1 MAPVPDRLRDGV
13 YDHLL
18 DEALAALA
26 AEAGRTREVDVAD
39 LDPARTPS
47 FVAAHLRPLVERVL
61 ASVKG
66 EDVAEKQQRRVE
78 ILNRLLAELAGAARE
93 HCSPREQPLGDGEAR
108 VPAPRHLRL
117 VRPRPPIGAAPPVV
131 LPETPLAESAL
142 LVNASGEPSLGRELT
157 RELASADR
165 VDLLCA
171 FVKWSGLR
179 FVLQDLQALVR
190 RGRERGVATPL
201 RVLTT
206 TYIGASDLR
215 AIEELAKLGAEVRIS
230 YDDRR
235 TRLHA
240 KAWLFHR
247 ESGSHTAYIGSSNL
261 SRAALHEGLEW
272 NVRLA
277 WRDSGPL
284 LAKFRAAFE
293 SYWDSDE
300 FDPFDAARD
309 REKVSRALSAQR
321 GTDGE
326 GRVALRF
333 DLRPH
338 PYQEPMLEALRLER
352 ERGHARNL
360 LVAPTGTGKTLVA
373 AFDYARLRDALPR
386 ARLLFVAHRERI
398 LAQSLGAFAAVLRDT
413 GFGELLTG
421 ERKPGSA
428 EHVFATIQ
436 SLARMDLA
444 RDLPPEHFDV
454 VVVDEFHHAEA
465 PTYDRLLSH
474 VKPRVLLGLTATPE
488 RHDGGNVRRWFDGRT
503 AYEMRLW
510 DALEQGLLAPFQ
522 YFGVRDAVDLDA
534 VAWRRGW
541 GYDRDELSRLY
552 TGADVRARLVL
563 QELERRVEDPRR
575 MRALGFCVSVEHARY
590 MAACFRERGLACEA
604 VTGETPEAERDRAI
618 AELESGKLQVLFTVD
633 LFNEGVDIPRVDTVL
648 FLRPTESA
656 TVFLQQLG
664 RGLRLHREKPC
675 LTVLDFIGNARQE
688 FRFDRRYRALVG
700 GTTRQLRK
708 TIEAGFPYLPPG
720 CAMQLD
726 PQAQAVVLHNIQ
738 QNVGAG
744 QSWLAAELSAL
755 GPEATLGEFLRE
767 AGVSLQELYANHRS
781 FTSLRQ
787 FAFGGAP
794 LSDEARKLHARLRA
808 VVHVDDP
815 ERIAALRAIASGPG
829 APQPAGTTARETRLA
844 AMVAAALLDCRRPA
858 DAPAALGAARAHETF
873 RTELGQLLDHLD
885 DERRGVT
892 FPWQDRARLRPAPLH
907 VHARYRQEEVLAAF
921 GVVSK
926 KGAYPRLQGGVFF
939 VRRENVDLL
948 LVTLKKTE
956 AGFSPSTMYRD
967 YAMSPSRFH
976 WESQNAAHP
985 GSPTGRR
992 YLAKSSTVLLFV
1004 RETQEQPNGVA
1015 EPYLFLGPVTLE
1027 TASGERPMQIVWRL
1041 ERPMPG
1047 PLFQRATVAAG

>member
-1 MAPVPDRLRDGV
+1 MPDRLKDGV

-26 AEAGRTREVDVAD
+26 EEAGRERQVDVAD

-66 EDVAEKQQRRVE
+66 EDAAHKQTRRVE
-78 ILNRLLAELAGAARE
+78 ILNRLLATLAEAARE
-93 HCSPREQPLGDGEAR
+93 HCAAKESPRGPGETR

-117 VRPRPPIGAAPPVV
+117 VRPRAALGADAPAV

-142 LVNASGEPSLGRELT
+142 LVNASGEPSLGRELC

-179 FVLQDLQALVR
+179 FVLDDLAALVAR
-190 RGRERGVATPL
+190 ARARGVATPL

-206 TYIGASDLR
+206 TYIGASDVR
-215 AIEELAKLGAEVRIS
+215 AIEELAKIGAEVRIS

-261 SRAALHEGLEW
+261 SQAALHEGLEW

-284 LAKFRAAFE
+284 LDKFRAAFE
-293 SYWDSDE
+293 SYRNSDE
-300 FDPFDAARD
+300 FEPFDPARD
-309 REKVSRALSAQR
+309 RERVVRALAAQR
-321 GTDGE
+321 ASVRPELVE
-326 GRVALRF
+326 GREADGFPPLRF

-338 PYQEPMLEALRLER
+338 PYQEPMLEALRVER

-373 AFDYARLRDALPR
+373 AFDYARICEREGRRP
-386 ARLLFVAHRERI
+386 RLLFVAHRERI
-398 LAQSLGAFAAVLRDT
+398 LSQSRGAFAAVLRDP
-413 GFGELLTG
+413 GFGELLSG
-421 ERKPGSA
+421 DRKPTSG

-465 PTYDRLLSH
+465 PTYDRLLGH
-474 VKPRVLLGLTATPE
+474 VRPRVLLGLTATPE
-488 RHDGGNVRRWFDGRT
+488 RHDGGDVRRWFDGRT

-522 YFGVRDAVDLDA
+522 YFGVRDTVDLDT
-534 VAWRRGW
+534 VAWSRGW
-541 GYDRDELSRLY
+541 GYDRAELSRLY
-552 TGADVRARLVL
+552 TGADVRAALVV
-563 QELERRVEDPRR
+563 QEVRRRVADPAR

-590 MAACFRERGLACEA
+590 MAARFEEAGLASAA
-604 VTGETPEAERDRAI
+604 VTGETPGEEREAAI
-618 AELESGKLQVLFTVD
+618 QRLEAGKLQALFTVD
-633 LFNEGVDIPRVDTVL
+633 LFNEGVDIPRVDTAL

-675 LTVLDFIGNARQE
+675 LTVLDFIGNARKE
-688 FRFDRRYRALVG
+688 FRFDRRFRALLG
-700 GTTRQLRK
+700 GTTRQVERQ
-708 TIEAGFPYLPPG
+708 IEAGFPYLPPG

-726 PQAQAVVLHNIQ
+726 AQAQAVVLGNIRR
-738 QNVGAG
+738 NIGAG
-744 QSWLAAELSAL
+744 QRWLTEELVAI
-755 GPEATLGEFLRE
+755 GPDATLGRFLAD
-767 AGVSLQELYANHRS
+767 AGVSLTELYANQRS
-781 FTSLRQ
+781 FTSLR
-787 FAFGGAP
+787 
-794 LSDEARKLHARLRA
+794 
-808 VVHVDDP
+808 
-815 ERIAALRAIASGPG
+815 
-829 APQPAGTTARETRLA
+829 
-844 AMVAAALLDCRRPA
+844 
-858 DAPAALGAARAHETF
+858 
-873 RTELGQLLDHLD
+873 
-885 DERRGVT
+885 
-892 FPWQDRARLRPAPLH
+892 
-907 VHARYRQEEVLAAF
+907 
-921 GVVSK
+921 
-926 KGAYPRLQGGVFF
+926 
-939 VRRENVDLL
+939 
-948 LVTLKKTE
+948 
-956 AGFSPSTMYRD
+956 
-967 YAMSPSRFH
+967 
-976 WESQNAAHP
+976 
-985 GSPTGRR
+985 
-992 YLAKSSTVLLFV
+992 
-1004 RETQEQPNGVA
+1004 
-1015 EPYLFLGPVTLE
+1015 
-1027 TASGERPMQIVWRL
+1027 
-1041 ERPMPG
+1041 
-1047 PLFQRATVAAG
+1047 

>member
-1 MAPVPDRLRDGV
+1 VPRRLADGV

-18 DEALAALA
+18 DEALATLA
-26 AEAGRTREVDVAD
+26 DEAGRTREVDVAD

-47 FVAAHLRPLVERVL
+47 FAAAHLRPLVERVL

-66 EDVAEKQQRRVE
+66 EDAGEKQRRRVE
-78 ILNRLLAELAGAARE
+78 IVNRLLRELADAARE
-93 HCSPREQPLGDGEAR
+93 HCGAKESPLGEGETR
-108 VPAPRHLRL
+108 IPSPRHLRL
-117 VRPRPPIGAAPPVV
+117 IRARPALGATTPVV

-179 FVLQDLQALVR
+179 FVLDDLAALVR
-190 RGRERGVATPL
+190 RARERGEATPL

-206 TYIGASDLR
+206 TYIGASDVR
-215 AIEELAKLGAEVRIS
+215 AIEELARIGAEVRIS

-261 SRAALHEGLEW
+261 SHAALHEGLEW

-277 WRDSGPL
+277 WRDSAPL
-284 LAKFRAAFE
+284 LEKFRAAFE

-300 FDPFDAARD
+300 FEPFDPKRD
-309 REKVSRALSAQR
+309 RERVVKALAAQR
-321 GTDGE
+321 GANGDGAPL
-326 GRVALRF
+326 VLRF

-338 PYQEPMLEALRLER
+338 PYQEPMLEALRVER
-352 ERGHARNL
+352 ERGHTRNL

-373 AFDYARLRDALPR
+373 AFDYAQLRAALPR
-386 ARLLFVAHRERI
+386 ARLLFVAHRDRI
-398 LAQSLGAFAAVLRDT
+398 LSQSRAAFAAVLRDP

-421 ERKPGSA
+421 EHAPASG

-444 RDLPPEHFDV
+444 RELPPDHFDV
-454 VVVDEFHHAEA
+454 VTVDEFHHAEA

-474 VKPRVLLGLTATPE
+474 VRPRVLLGLTATPE
-488 RHDGGNVRRWFDGRT
+488 RHDGGDVRRWFEGRT
-503 AYEMRLW
+503 AYELRLW

-541 GYDRDELSRLY
+541 GYDREELSRLY

-563 QELERRVEDPRR
+563 QEIHRRVADPKH

-590 MAACFRERGLACEA
+590 MAAKFDEAGLASVA
-604 VTGETPEAERDRAI
+604 VTGETPGPEREAAI
-618 AELESGKLQVLFTVD
+618 QRLEAGKLQALFTVD

-675 LTVLDFIGNARQE
+675 LTVLDFIGNARRE
-688 FRFDRRYRALVG
+688 FRFDRRFRALVG
-700 GTTRQLRK
+700 GTTRAVERQ
-708 TIEAGFPYLPPG
+708 IEAGFRYLPPG

-726 PQAQAVVLHNIQ
+726 AQAQAIVLGNIRR
-738 QNVGAG
+738 NIGAG
-744 QSWLAAELSAL
+744 LRWLTEELVAL
-755 GPEATLGEFLRE
+755 GPDATLGRFLRE
-767 AGVSLQELYANHRS
+767 AGVALAELYANRRS
-781 FTSLRQ
+781 FASMRQ
-787 FAFGGAP
+787 AAFGTPA
-794 LSDEARKLHARLRA
+794 LDEAARDLHARLRA
-808 VVHVDDP
+808 VVHVSDP
-815 ERIAALRAIASGPG
+815 ERLTVLRAVAADVPLAGP
-829 APQPAGTTARETRLA
+829 ATPREARLV
-844 AMVAAALLDCRRPA
+844 AMAAAALLDCRRPP
-858 DAPAALGAARAHETF
+858 DAHGALVAARQHSSF
-873 RTELGQLLDHLD
+873 RAELTELLEFVE
-885 DERRGVT
+885 DELRDAT
-892 FPWQDRARLRPAPLH
+892 FPWQDPARLRPAPLH

-921 GVVSK
+921 DVV
-926 KGAYPRLQGGVFF
+926 GQAGQLPRLQAGVFH
-939 VRRENVDLL
+939 VEEENVDLL
-948 LVTLKKTE
+948 FVTLNKTD
-956 AGFSPSTMYRD
+956 GFSPSTMYRD
-967 YAMSPSRFH
+967 YAISPTRFH

-992 YLAKSSTVLLFV
+992 YLAKTSTVLLFV

-1015 EPYLFLGPVTLE
+1015 EPYWFLGPVTLE
-1027 TASGERPMQIVWRL
+1027 SASGERPMQIVWRL
-1041 ERPMPG
+1041 ERAMPG
-1047 PLFQRATVAAG
+1047 HLYQRATVAAG